1 MRSFQTHKSSSTPC
15 HRFVDVLKLFIVSVK
30 AGYEKGVTTDE
41 LILQVDAVNPKK
53 AGRELFPEEFMLRN
67 TWIHAIYLVLS
78 DSHHYTQDPSVSLS
92 IDQNLVSRYAPNV
105 PILKKQREDGL
116 EFRVEN
122 LGSAITMIEDP
133 SELVIARYT
142 LRVMWLTL
150 VVLEEENRCNTEFA
164 RQDAPMRPQIPGAFK
179 DENLNEQ

>member
-1 MRSFQTHKSSSTPC
+1 
-15 HRFVDVLKLFIVSVK
+15 VDVLKLFIVSVK
-30 AGYEKGVTTDE
+30 AGYEKGITTDE
-41 LILQVDAVNPKK
+41 LILQVNAVIPKK
-53 AGRELFPEEFMLRN
+53 AGRELLPEEFMLRD
-67 TWIHAIYLVLS
+67 TWIHVIYLLLS
-78 DSHHYTQDPSVSLS
+78 DSHHNTENPSVSLS

-105 PILKKQREDGL
+105 PILKKHRDDGL

-122 LGSAITMIEDP
+122 LSSTIPMIENP
-133 SELVIARYT
+133 SELVMAKYT

-179 DENLNEQ
+179 EENVKEQ